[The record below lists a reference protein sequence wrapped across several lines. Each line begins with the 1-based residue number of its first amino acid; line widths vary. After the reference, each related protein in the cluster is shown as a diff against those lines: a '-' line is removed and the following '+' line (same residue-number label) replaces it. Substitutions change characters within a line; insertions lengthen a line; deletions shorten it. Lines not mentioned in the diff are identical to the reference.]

1 MALLSG
7 GPVFG
12 LRKAGDQSS
21 YALPQ
26 KNETAPSPE
35 IIRQKSHG
43 CAEQKRRATMGRF
56 LA

>member
-1 MALLSG
+1 MALLSE

-12 LRKAGDQSS
+12 LREAGDQSS
-21 YALPQ
+21 YALLQ
-26 KNETAPSPE
+26 KMKLLPSPE

-43 CAEQKRRATMGRF
+43 CRKQKRRATMGRF